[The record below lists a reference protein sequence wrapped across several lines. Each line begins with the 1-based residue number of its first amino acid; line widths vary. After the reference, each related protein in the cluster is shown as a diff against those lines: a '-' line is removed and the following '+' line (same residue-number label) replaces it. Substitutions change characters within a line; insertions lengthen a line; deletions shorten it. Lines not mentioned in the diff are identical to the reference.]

1 VKTAFLDKLID
12 RLDRIDPASLQGFV
26 LKLSREKG
34 FLETLF
40 NTIQEGILVTDAEG
54 RLRYL
59 NAAAA
64 ELLGLHPDRAIGEPI
79 SRQLRDLDWDKIWS
93 ADKQEWSKVLAH
105 EIEVFSPRHRFL
117 SFYIVPMVDQE
128 NSLVTGLALILRDVT
143 EQRHRTASAIESEK
157 LSALTLLAAGVAHE
171 IGNPLNSLNIHLQLI
186 ERELNDLPPERRN
199 ALRELLAVSKNEVSR
214 LDRIITQFLRAIRP
228 AQIRRERAR
237 VQDVLKET
245 LEFLQH
251 EIKDRDVLVDVTGA
265 EDLPAAPIDRGQVRQ
280 AFFNVIRNAIQAM
293 ANGGVLRISLAA
305 TDRHVVASFKDS
317 GPGIPAEDLSG
328 IFEPYHTTKPEGSG
342 LGLVIVQRIVR
353 DHGGQIEVHSEP
365 RVGTTVTIFLP
376 RDEQRIRLLKAHRP
390 PAAARAGSKDES

>member
-171 IGNPLNSLNIHLQLI
+171 IGNPLNSLSIQLQLM
-186 ERELNDLPPERRN
+186 ERDLKGLPARKADR
-199 ALRELLAVSKNEVSR
+199 LRGEVKVARAEIAR

-228 AQIRRERAR
+228 TKPDLQRASLN
-237 VQDVLKET
+237 DVFAET
-245 LEFLQH
+245 LALAGAELA
-251 EIKDRDVLVDVTGA
+251 DRDILVERELA
-265 EDLPAAPIDRGQVRQ
+265 PDLPATLVDRAQLKQ
-280 AFFNVIRNAIQAM
+280 AFYNLIKNALQSMRA
-293 ANGGVLRISLAA
+293 GGILRVRTEA
-305 TDRHVVASFKDS
+305 TDAQVIATVQDTGH
-317 GPGIPAEDLSG
+317 GIPPEQMG
-328 IFEPYHTTKPEGSG
+328 RIFEPYFTTKKEGSG
-342 LGLVIVQRIVR
+342 LGLLIVQRIVR
-353 DHGGQIEVHSEP
+353 EHGGTLEVESD
-365 RVGTTVTIFLP
+365 RNRGTTVRIKLP
-376 RDEQRIRLLKAHRP
+376 IYARRTRLLPAGEAQKRP
-390 PAAARAGSKDES
+390 

>member
-1 VKTAFLDKLID
+1 MKSGFIDKLIG
-12 RLDRIDPASLQGFV
+12 RLDRIDPDSLQTHF
-26 LKLSREKG
+26 LRLAQEKG
-34 FLETLF
+34 LLETIF
-40 NTIQEGILVTDAEG
+40 NAVREGLIVLNGKG
-54 RLRYL
+54 RISYANRS
-59 NAAAA
+59 AQR
-64 ELLGLHPDRAIGEPI
+64 LLGLPADAAEGHPIG
-79 SRQLRDLDWDKIWS
+79 R
-93 ADKQEWSKVLAH
+93 
-105 EIEVFSPRHRFL
+105 
-117 SFYIVPMVDQE
+117 Y
-128 NSLVTGLALILRDVT
+128 LRDVEWDRVLNLDEDEWSRLVSREIEIT
-143 EQRHRTASAIESEK
+143 YPQRRFLDFYVVPLAAAHPEGRGAVLICRDITRDRELETKAIESER
-157 LSALTLLAAGVAHE
+157 LNALTLLAAGVAHE